1 MLGIEAGQVRD
12 QVFHHRLRGQGRN
25 RDDAARQFVEALG
38 AGNRVLA
45 GNIHGAGAADAFTA
59 GAAECQR
66 RVDIVLDVEQH
77 VQDHCAGAIHV
88 HPIGVPAWITA
99 LFRAVAIN
107 PELAEIGRA
116 LRLRPGL
123 ALFGRGAF
131 GESKLNHVV
140 LALIS

>member
-1 MLGIEAGQVRD
+1 
-12 QVFHHRLRGQGRN
+12 
-25 RDDAARQFVEALG
+25 
-38 AGNRVLA
+38 
-45 GNIHGAGAADAFTA
+45 
-59 GAAECQR
+59 
-66 RVDIVLDVEQH
+66 
-77 VQDHCAGAIHV
+77 
-88 HPIGVPAWITA
+88 
-99 LFRAVAIN
+99 N